1 VPAPEHL
8 TELCRAI
15 MYSEAAALHGHWLR
29 TRPQDYSPQ
38 VRARVST
45 GIAIPA
51 ATYLEALQLRA
62 PVLRRFVTDVFARC
76 DVLATPT
83 IAVKV
88 PTIEATD
95 VGASAAMWATIA
107 ELVRCVAPFNY
118 LGLPALSVPAGFT
131 PDGLPAALQLVG
143 RPFAEAR
150 LLGVAH
156 AYQSVTDWHERL
168 PPIS

>member
-1 VPAPEHL
+1 
-8 TELCRAI
+8 
-15 MYSEAAALHGHWLR
+15 M
-29 TRPQDYSPQ
+29 
-38 VRARVST
+38 
-45 GIAIPA
+45 
-51 ATYLEALQLRA
+51 
-62 PVLRRFVTDVFARC
+62 FASC

-131 PDGLPAALQLVG
+131 PDGLPAGLQLVG

-150 LLGVAH
+150 LLKIAH